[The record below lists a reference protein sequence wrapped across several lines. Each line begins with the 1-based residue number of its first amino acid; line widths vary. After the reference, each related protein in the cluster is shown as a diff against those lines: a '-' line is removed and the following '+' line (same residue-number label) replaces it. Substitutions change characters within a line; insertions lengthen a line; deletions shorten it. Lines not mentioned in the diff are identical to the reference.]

1 LTRYL
6 RKCQTAAL
14 AGLASLV
21 VVAVA
26 AAPAGAGTST
36 NQACTT
42 PAPYKPQTCQTL
54 KTTVKPQANLK
65 AKVSVTVN
73 DTPTVTVKLYR
84 KKADGTYK
92 FLRNVF
98 RGNVASGTKKL
109 SIKSKKPGKYELKT
123 KANGHGLVAVTV
135 NKFRLHH

>member
-6 RKCQTAAL
+6 RKCRTAAL

-36 NQACTT
+36 NQACKGT
-42 PAPYKPQTCQTL
+42 APYQTCQTL
-54 KTTVKPQANLK
+54 KTTVTPTANLK
-65 AKVSVTVN
+65 AKVSITVN
-73 DTPTVTVKLYR
+73 DTPTVTVKLY
-84 KKADGTYK
+84 KKTSTGYK
-92 FLRNVF
+92 FLRNAF

-109 SIKSKKPGKYELKT
+109 SVKAKKPGKYELKT

-135 NKFRLHH
+135 NKFKMHR

>member
-1 LTRYL
+1 MTRYL
-6 RKCQTAAL
+6 RKCRIAGL

-21 VVAVA
+21 VVAFA

-36 NQACTT
+36 NQACKGT
-42 PAPYKPQTCQTL
+42 PPYQHCQTL
-54 KTTVKPQANLK
+54 TVTVKPKANLK
-65 AKVSVTVN
+65 AKVSITVN

-84 KKADGTYK
+84 KKNGTYK

-109 SIKSKKPGKYELKT
+109 SIKTKKPGKYEIKT

-135 NKFRLHH
+135 NKFKMHR